1 MQLKIISLFVFIYF
15 TFSFTS
21 KSQSD
26 SSITYS
32 KSKKSKSFIGTA
44 SFYALKFEGKKTA
57 NGEIFRHNKYTAA
70 CNKIPLG
77 TMVRVTNLTNNK
89 SVEVKIN
96 DRLHAKNHRLI
107 DLTSFCAKELGFYFK
122 GLAKVK
128 VEVLD

>member
-1 MQLKIISLFVFIYF
+1 MQLKIISLLVFIF
-15 TFSFTS
+15 FISSISS

-26 SSITYS
+26 SIITYS
-32 KSKKSKSFIGTA
+32 KSKKSKTFIGTA
-44 SFYALKFEGKKTA
+44 SFYATKFEGKKTA

>member
-1 MQLKIISLFVFIYF
+1 MQLKIISLFVFISF
-15 TFSFTS
+15 IFSFTC

-32 KSKKSKSFIGTA
+32 TSKKSKSFIGTA
-44 SFYALKFEGKKTA
+44 SFYAIKFEGKKTA

-77 TMVRVTNLTNNK
+77 TMVRVTNLSNNK
-89 SVEVKIN
+89 SIEVKIN

-107 DLTSFCAKELGFYFK
+107 DLTSFCAKELGFYSK

>member
-1 MQLKIISLFVFIYF
+1 MQLKIISLIVFIFF
-15 TFSFTS
+15 TISTS
-21 KSQSD
+21 CKSQTD
-26 SSITYS
+26 STIKYS
-32 KSKKSKSFIGTA
+32 TPKKTKEFIGTA
-44 SFYALKFEGKKTA
+44 SFYAIKFEGKKTA
-57 NGEIFRHNKYTAA
+57 SGEIFRHKKYTAA

-89 SVEVKIN
+89 SIEVKIN

-122 GLAKVK
+122 GLVKVK